1 MKYALAWMTNPRQY
15 SKRPIQTVNKR
26 RGDISKGRSGK
37 TLNQVSAFSRSSSPV
52 ITLLTDFGTSDS
64 FVAAMK
70 GVILSG
76 NPTSNIVD
84 ITHDVPAHDIEAGAF
99 TLLTVYSS
107 FPMGTI
113 HVAVVDPGVGSA
125 RKPIL
130 ISAGERFFVGP
141 DNGLFSYVCERET
154 VAEIVHLTNP
164 KFFREPISN
173 TFNGRDIFAP
183 VAAALS
189 LGVTPREFGAQI
201 SDYVRLQSLK
211 PLRSNRGE
219 IKGRILHVDRF
230 GNCTTNIT
238 REDVDAAQMDHVC
251 LRIKGKTIT
260 AFRNYF
266 AEHTKA
272 RGKVF
277 AIWGSAG
284 FLEIAAE
291 NQSSAKLLNAKRGDT
306 VRVVCQL

>member
-1 MKYALAWMTNPRQY
+1 MADPRPY
-15 SKRPIQTVNKR
+15 SKRPNQTVNKR
-26 RGDISKGRSGK
+26 RGDISKGRSSK
-37 TLNQVSAFSRSSSPV
+37 TLNHVSAFSRSSSPI
-52 ITLLTDFGTSDS
+52 ITLLTDFGSSDS

-76 NPTSNIVD
+76 NPTANIVD
-84 ITHDVPAHDIEAGAF
+84 ITHEVPAHDIEAGAF

-107 FPMGTI
+107 FPTGTI
-113 HVAVVDPGVGSA
+113 HVGVVDPGVGSA

-130 ISAGERFFVGP
+130 ISAGERFLVGP
-141 DNGLFSYVCERET
+141 DNGLFSFVCERET

-164 KFFREPISN
+164 KFFREPVSN

-189 LGVTPREFGAQI
+189 LGVKPREFGPQI

-211 PLRSNRGE
+211 PLRSNGGE

-230 GNCTTNIT
+230 GNCITNIT
-238 REDVDAAQMDHVC
+238 REDVDPEQMDRIR

-260 AFRNYF
+260 AFRKYF
-266 AEHTKA
+266 AEDTKV
-272 RGKVF
+272 REKVF
-277 AIWGSAG
+277 AVWGSAG

-291 NQSSAKLLNAKRGDT
+291 NQSAAKLLNAKRGDT
-306 VRVVCQL
+306 VHVVFG